1 MPEQDDEF
9 GELLAA
15 MKKAAGVLQQANV
28 PFLLGGGLAVWARGG
43 PQTEHDVDLY
53 LREED
58 ADRALEALAAAG
70 FRTERPP
77 EGWLVKAYGD
87 EGTLVD
93 LIFEP
98 SGGKIGDEEF
108 ERAEELEVVALR
120 IKVASLEDVLTQ
132 KLLSLKEQEPDFS
145 AVLEIGRAVREQID
159 WDEVRERTSESPFAR
174 AYFTLVEGL
183 NILPTA
189 HSRD

>member
-1 MPEQDDEF
+1 VPEQDDEF